1 MNILIIEDE
10 IKTAKELKSMIESI
24 RPQSE
29 VYAVAYSLAE
39 AEEILSSTKKQP
51 DLIFS
56 DIQLGDGL
64 CFELFER
71 ISIKAPIIF
80 VTAYDKYTL
89 NAFRNNGI
97 DYLLKPVQDEDLQHS
112 FQKLDTLFKRDAT
125 IDFSALKQL
134 ISGESASAYSK
145 TMLVYYR
152 EKIIPLPVEEIV
164 MIKTHNNK
172 LLVNHTS
179 KESYII
185 NNSLEETLTK
195 LDPDDFIR
203 ANRQYIVNK
212 KYIKSM
218 ENLSNRK
225 LLVTMDLY
233 PKEFI
238 QVSRENMSSFLDWV
252 GN

>member
-39 AEEILSSTKKQP
+39 AEEVLSSTKKQP

-89 NAFRNNGI
+89 NAFHTNGI
-97 DYLLKPVQDEDLQHS
+97 DYLLKPVQEEDLQHS

-164 MIKTHNNK
+164 MIKTHNNR
-172 LLVNHTS
+172 LLVYHTS